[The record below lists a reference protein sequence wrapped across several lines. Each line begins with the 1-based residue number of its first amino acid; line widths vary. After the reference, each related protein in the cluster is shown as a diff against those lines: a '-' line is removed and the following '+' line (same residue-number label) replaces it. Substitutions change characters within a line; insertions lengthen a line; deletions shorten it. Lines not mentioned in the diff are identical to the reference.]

1 VATNSAAVELAPLDL
16 LYRIIEPPPTPSG
29 ERYFALVLK
38 VDPSVRVGNIL
49 AASTHVGNFV
59 KELVPPG
66 VKVVRSIEITK
77 DTAYNGI
84 R

>member
-1 VATNSAAVELAPLDL
+1 MDNLTLELSPLDL
-16 LYRIIEPPPTPSG
+16 LYKIVEPPPTPSG

-38 VDPSVRVGNIL
+38 VDSSVRVGNIL

-59 KELVPPG
+59 KDLVPPG
-66 VKVVRSIEITK
+66 VRVMRSIEITK
-77 DTAYNGI
+77 DTAFNGI

>member
-1 VATNSAAVELAPLDL
+1 VATNSAVELAPLDL
-16 LYRIIEPPPTPSG
+16 LYRIIEPPATPSG

-38 VDPSVRVGNIL
+38 VSPDIRIGNVL

-59 KELVPPG
+59 KDLVPPG
-66 VKVVRSIEITK
+66 VRIMRSIEITK